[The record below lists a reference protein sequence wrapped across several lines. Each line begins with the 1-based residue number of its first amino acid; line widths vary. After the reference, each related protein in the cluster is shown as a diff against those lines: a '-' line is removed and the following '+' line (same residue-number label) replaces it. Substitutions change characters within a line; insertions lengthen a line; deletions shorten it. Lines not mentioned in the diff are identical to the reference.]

1 MTTATLKPTVDPAL
15 FGFPAPAFDDNLE
28 MYETIEAGI
37 PLRNLDQLAGF
48 VAPDDKR
55 WKFQIVP
62 SATYDRYKKSGKHL
76 GPEISQKVARLAL
89 VVHTACEIFQD
100 TRKARDFLNRPHP
113 LLKGKA
119 PIELA
124 LTNESGAR
132 AVNDI
137 LIAGAYGGGA

>member
-1 MTTATLKPTVDPAL
+1 MLSPL
-15 FGFPAPAFDDNLE
+15 FVEGTYVTDFDNIRIKNDG
-28 MYETIEAGI
+28 MVFTIAI
-37 PLRNLDQLAGF
+37 VPAGF

-137 LIAGAYGGGA
+137 MIAGAYGGGA